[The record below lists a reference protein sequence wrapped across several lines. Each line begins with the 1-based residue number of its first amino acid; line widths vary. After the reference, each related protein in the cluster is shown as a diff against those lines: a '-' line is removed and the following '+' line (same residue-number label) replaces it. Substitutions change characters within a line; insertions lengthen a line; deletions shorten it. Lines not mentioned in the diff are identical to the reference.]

1 MVKFIMNHMTS
12 RLTNMAILHV
22 RGVMEPGIAII
33 AMGMVILEVTMIPK
47 LNAQF
52 VIGKPNRP

>member
-1 MVKFIMNHMTS
+1 MTS

-52 VIGKPNRP
+52 VMVGENVEFVTVLEE